1 MSAADLSSQA
11 RPVAGLAQLQAENAL
26 LLERLASAERYTA
39 QTLAR
44 ATRLSQVISVLGH
57 DTDFDTVVERSTVEV
72 AELFAVDVALL
83 LLGPDDDLRVKGQW
97 GVRRS
102 DVPEEPF
109 AIAGLEGLT
118 AAAPVTIGPA
128 DELPLPEWLGRYR
141 ARHVAWARL
150 LVGDEPLGLMLLVRR
165 GPEPFERTDEKE
177 LQAIA
182 YRIALAMENGL
193 LHGRMSEQLVRL
205 SRIHEFTTQL
215 AGTLELEPVGRRV
228 ADVLVTEVPVAAS
241 VVFVDREGELVPIAR
256 SGCDHGTE
264 PLTTHGWATFPL
276 ETTGKPV
283 GCVAVANAPAAGTEA
298 HELLLHLLDLA
309 AMAVDKAL
317 LYAHSR
323 EQARRDSLTGLLGHR
338 VFHEVLA
345 EHTGADAPF
354 SIVLIDI
361 DDFKQINDLYGHQI
375 GDDAL
380 RFVAD
385 ALRRG
390 VRSQDNV
397 FRVGGEEFCVVLRG
411 IDHAEA
417 FRLAERLRRSVTA
430 IESPLPV
437 TVSLGVASYPAHG
450 LTRDELLA
458 QADAG
463 LYASKRAGK
472 NRTTVAGEQ
481 GAPLTET
488 ADRHADLALLHDR
501 DPSTVIHSLQVAT
514 IAVDIARALGVE
526 DHRLGALR
534 TAAKLHDIGK
544 IGVPDAILNKP
555 APLDEDEFRI
565 VQTHPVVGAELL
577 RAWGLDGPA
586 AFVLQHHERIDGSG
600 YPHGL
605 RDGEIALEARI
616 IHVADA
622 FVAMTLD
629 RPYRL
634 AMDREEAMAELV
646 RHRGTQ
652 FDAAAVDALLA
663 IEHEHVLPAAA

>member
-1 MSAADLSSQA
+1 MSTADLSSQA
-11 RPVAGLAQLQAENAL
+11 RPAADLARLQAENAL
-26 LLERLASAERYTA
+26 LLERLESAERSTA
-39 QTLAR
+39 RTLAR

-57 DTDFDTVVERSTVEV
+57 DADFDTVVERSTVEV
-72 AELFAVDVALL
+72 AELFSVDVALL
-83 LLGPDDDLRVKGQW
+83 LLGPDDAVSVKGQW
-97 GVRRS
+97 GTRRS
-102 DVPEEPF
+102 DVPEGPF
-109 AIAGLEGLT
+109 AIAGLERLT
-118 AAAPVTIGPA
+118 PDTPVMIGSA
-128 DELPLPEWLGRYR
+128 DELPVPEWLARYR
-141 ARHVAWARL
+141 PTHVAWARL
-150 LVGDEPLGLMLLVRR
+150 LVGDEPLGLMLLARR

-193 LHGRMSEQLVRL
+193 LHRRMSEQLVRL
-205 SRIHEFTTQL
+205 GRLQEFTTQL

-228 ADVLVTEVPVAAS
+228 ADMLVTEVPVAAS
-241 VVFVDREGELVPIAR
+241 VVFVDREDELVPVAR
-256 SGCDHGTE
+256 SGCDADVVA
-264 PLTTHGWATFPL
+264 LNAAGWATFPL
-276 ETTGKPV
+276 ETTGKPL

-298 HELLLHLLDLA
+298 RELLLHLLDLA

-317 LYAHSR
+317 LYERSR
-323 EQARRDSLTGLLGHR
+323 EQARQDSLTGLLGHR

-345 EHTGADAPF
+345 ERTAQGEPF
-354 SIVLIDI
+354 SLVLIDI
-361 DDFKQINDLYGHQI
+361 DDFKQINDLYGHQV

-390 VRSQDNV
+390 VRGHDSV
-397 FRVGGEEFCVVLRG
+397 FRVGGEEFCVVLPG
-411 IDHAEA
+411 VDHAGA
-417 FRLAERLRRSVTA
+417 LPLAERLRRSVIA
-430 IESPLPV
+430 IDSPLPV

-472 NRTTVAGEQ
+472 NRTTVAGEH

-501 DPSTVIHSLQVAT
+501 DPETVIHSLHVAT
-514 IAVDIARALGVE
+514 IAVDVARALGVE

-534 TAAKLHDIGK
+534 TAARLHDIGK
-544 IGVPDAILNKP
+544 IGVPNAILGKP
-555 APLDEDEFRI
+555 ARLDEDEFRI
-565 VQTHPVVGAELL
+565 VQTHPVIGAELL

-586 AFVLQHHERIDGSG
+586 GFVLQHHERIDGSG
-600 YPHGL
+600 YPCGL
-605 RDGEIALEARI
+605 RGAEIALEARI

-629 RPYRL
+629 RPYRR
-634 AMDREEAMAELV
+634 AMSREQAMAELV

-652 FDAAAVDALLA
+652 FDAGAVDALLSLEDA
-663 IEHEHVLPAAA
+663 RALPAAA

>member
-1 MSAADLSSQA
+1 MPAADLSTQA
-11 RPVAGLAQLQAENAL
+11 RPDASLAQLEAENAL
-26 LLERLASAERYTA
+26 LLERLESAERSTA
-39 QTLAR
+39 KTLAR

-72 AELFAVDVALL
+72 AELFAIDVALL
-83 LLGPDDDLRVKGQW
+83 MLGPDDDLRVKGQW
-97 GVRRS
+97 GVRKS
-102 DVPEEPF
+102 DVPGGPF

-118 AAAPVTIGPA
+118 AAAPVLIGPA
-128 DELPLPEWLGRYR
+128 DDVPLPAWLGRYR
-141 ARHVAWARL
+141 ATHVAWARL
-150 LVGDEPLGLMLLVRR
+150 LVADKPLGLMLLVRR
-165 GPEPFERTDEKE
+165 GPEAFERTDERE

-193 LHGRMSEQLVRL
+193 LHRRMSAQLVRL
-205 SRIHEFTTQL
+205 SRIHEFTTKL
-215 AGTLELEPVGRRV
+215 AGTLELEPVARRV
-228 ADVLVTEVPVAAS
+228 ADMLVTEVPVAVS
-241 VVFVDREGELVPIAR
+241 VLLVDREGELVPIAR
-256 SGCDHGTE
+256 SGGDDAVDA
-264 PLTTHGWATFPL
+264 LTAPGWATFPL

-283 GCVAVANAPAAGTEA
+283 GCVAVAGAPAAGTEA
-298 HELLLHLLDLA
+298 RELLLHLLDLA

-317 LYAHSR
+317 LYERSR
-323 EQARRDSLTGLLGHR
+323 EQAREDSLTGLLGHR
-338 VFHEVLA
+338 VFHEVLT
-345 EHTGADAPF
+345 EHTGAGTPF

-390 VRSQDNV
+390 VRGHDSV
-397 FRVGGEEFCVVLRG
+397 FRVGGEEFCVVLPG
-411 IDHAEA
+411 VEHAEA
-417 FRLAERLRRSVTA
+417 FPLAERLRRSMTA

-450 LTRDELLA
+450 LTRHELLA

-472 NRTTVAGEQ
+472 NRTTIAGGR
-481 GAPLTET
+481 GAPQTET
-488 ADRHADLALLHDR
+488 ADRHADLTLLHDR
-501 DPSTVIHSLQVAT
+501 DPDTVVHSLRVAT
-514 IAVDIARALGVE
+514 IAVEMARALGLE

-544 IGVPDAILNKP
+544 IGIPQAILSKP
-555 APLDEDEFRI
+555 GPLDADEFRI
-565 VQTHPVVGAELL
+565 VKTHPVVGAELL

-586 AFVLQHHERIDGSG
+586 AIVLQHHERIDGSG
-600 YPHGL
+600 YPSGL
-605 RDGEIALEARI
+605 RGEEIALEARI

-629 RPYRL
+629 RPYRR
-634 AMDREEAMAELV
+634 AMDRAEAVAELMC
-646 RHRGTQ
+646 HRGTQ
-652 FDAAAVDALLA
+652 FESAAVDALLS
-663 IEHEHVLPAAA
+663 IEQAGALPAPA